1 MPTINPRILE
11 DAQAAAPAT
20 PLVYTPESEGP
31 EALTLAAQRGSGYR
45 VLYSAI
51 NGCGGV
57 THNFNNLRR
66 LQNSGVDVQYVNSN
80 PAPDRMPVSGNP
92 AGRQINNSFAQGAA
106 LLERY
111 GLSVFSSDVLLIDPN
126 NRVIGRFDSRQGNF
140 VSSVLARIP
149 AQARGQSL

>member
-11 DAQAAAPAT
+11 DAQAAAPTT
-20 PLVYTPESEGP
+20 PLVYTPESEEP

-111 GLSVFSSDVLLIDPN
+111 GLSVFSSDVLLIDPS